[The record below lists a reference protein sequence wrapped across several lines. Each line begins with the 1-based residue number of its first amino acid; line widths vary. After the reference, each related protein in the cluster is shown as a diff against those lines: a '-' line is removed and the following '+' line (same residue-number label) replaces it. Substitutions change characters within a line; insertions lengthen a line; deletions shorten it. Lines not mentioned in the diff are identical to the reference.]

1 MTRNTS
7 KSLSASK
14 ARSSQSV
21 NGEIID
27 RKTKQ
32 VVFFKSTV
40 CSIAKQIRASED
52 AYQEALIGKLL
63 ASQLKKR
70 HAHGAEILCLED
82 RLNFKKTKVFSKTPF
97 RNWVLYS
104 DIEHYF
110 VFPGHDHL
118 FMLVIKSTTP
128 GKSLFETYKC
138 KTAEETTRLR
148 RLVCQA
154 CTDPMKKL
162 RFNNENNRPC
172 STVSEVSL
180 HENAISQPNIHE
192 AVNGNVEEDECNMDD
207 QHSATSEEESDKDD
221 VFPEVEDINAKTETI
236 TKSAPG
242 HPVDFS
248 DVRQL
253 SPVSFNEASVVM
265 TKTTP
270 LHSVARSE
278 SPADDDADDE
288 SDVVMS
294 KNDEECTTYFD
305 YDSKTG
311 AVLNEEGPIFMYFR
325 RFPVPKHENG
335 YD

>member
-7 KSLSASK
+7 KSRSGSK
-14 ARSSQSV
+14 ARSNQSL
-21 NGEIID
+21 NGETID

-40 CSIAKQIRASED
+40 CSIAKQMRTSED
-52 AYQEALIGKLL
+52 AYQEALVGKLL

-82 RLNFKKTKVFSKTPF
+82 RLNFKKTKVFSKAPF
-97 RNWVLYS
+97 RNWVMYS

-110 VFPGHDHL
+110 VFPGHDNL

-162 RFNNENNRPC
+162 RSNNETNRPC
-172 STVSEVSL
+172 SAVSEVSL

-192 AVNGNVEEDECNMDD
+192 AVNGDAEDDECNIDD
-207 QHSATSEEESDKDD
+207 HHSTASDGESEREE
-221 VFPEVEDINAKTETI
+221 VFPVVDQMPTKAERPERSPSVKSEDA
-236 TKSAPG
+236 
-242 HPVDFS
+242 F
-248 DVRQL
+248 DVREL
-253 SPVSFNEASVVM
+253 SPIMFNETNAVM
-265 TKTTP
+265 TKVTP
-270 LHSVARSE
+270 LQAAPQLE
-278 SPADDDADDE
+278 PLDIDGD
-288 SDVVMS
+288 MM

-305 YDSKTG
+305 YDLRSG
-311 AVLNEEGPIFMYFR
+311 AVLNHEGPIFMYLR
-325 RFPVPKHENG
+325 RYPVAKNEDR